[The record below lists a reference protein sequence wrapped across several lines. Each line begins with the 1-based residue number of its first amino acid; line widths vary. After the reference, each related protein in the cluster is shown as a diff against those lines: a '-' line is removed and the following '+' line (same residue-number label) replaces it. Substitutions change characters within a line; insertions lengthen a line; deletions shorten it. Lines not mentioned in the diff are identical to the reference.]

1 VAVPYLPTNFN
12 PSTPQGAN
20 RVTQMVMEQVW
31 PQAFVVDPDFEAETQ
46 GFIDSAEVVSLS
58 PMRVSYVIDPKA
70 TWSDGYRITAADFE
84 YNWQEILR
92 NAADLAPAGVIAGYR
107 DIRSIS
113 GSNGGKTVTVVFTS
127 PYSDWEGLFANL
139 VPAHI
144 AERNGWA
151 SAFEGF
157 HPAEVISGGPFI
169 VSSLRPGKRL
179 VLTRNSRYWGAPAH
193 LQSIVFLVQRS
204 EQDSLRAL
212 EKGTVSVAELTPG
225 ARLDSAVA
233 REDARGAGLSITTTA
248 SPLLWQLA
256 FNLKDPVVSDPF
268 LRAALTLATDKA
280 QLVANS
286 VGLDDPGTVTAESR
300 VFAQGQPGQD
310 SEPAPSFAY
319 SPGEATT
326 LLTSLGYVPDQ
337 NGILHLA
344 GDGLPLTL
352 TVTGPTNDSIIAALE
367 QQLQAEWAAVGINLL
382 VHNVSMGDLLGTVL
396 PEGRY
401 QLALAPYDL
410 PVFPTWNAIYYTD
423 PVLPSPLYPASL
435 GLHGG
440 TNKIKSPPASTAG
453 TSWLWNIATSRGT
466 EPGAVTSGAVT
477 RDVTGLN
484 GPAVY
489 ADFEQIIAQLNTD
502 TQVLLL
508 SKLDALLTRDLPT
521 LPLFQEPVSLVQRSD
536 IVNVSESPTS
546 AGPFWNA
553 EDWVIELA
561 KATG

>member
-1 VAVPYLPTNFN
+1 
-12 PSTPQGAN
+12 
-20 RVTQMVMEQVW
+20 M
-31 PQAFVVDPDFEAETQ
+31 
-46 GFIDSAEVVSLS
+46 
-58 PMRVSYVIDPKA
+58 
-70 TWSDGYRITAADFE
+70 
-84 YNWQEILR
+84 
-92 NAADLAPAGVIAGYR
+92 
-107 DIRSIS
+107 
-113 GSNGGKTVTVVFTS
+113 
-127 PYSDWEGLFANL
+127 
-139 VPAHI
+139 
-144 AERNGWA
+144 
-151 SAFEGF
+151 
-157 HPAEVISGGPFI
+157 
-169 VSSLRPGKRL
+169 
-179 VLTRNSRYWGAPAH
+179 
-193 LQSIVFLVQRS
+193 
-204 EQDSLRAL
+204 
-212 EKGTVSVAELTPG
+212 
-225 ARLDSAVA
+225 
-233 REDARGAGLSITTTA
+233 
-248 SPLLWQLA
+248 
-256 FNLKDPVVSDPF
+256 KDPVVSDPF

-367 QQLQAEWAAVGINLL
+367 QQLQAEWAAVGITLL

-508 SKLDALLTRDLPT
+508 SKLDASVDTRPAHAPSFSGACQPCAAVRHSKRQRKPHLGRAVLERGGLGHRAGESHRVIVGRCQAAPVGSPGPASRRWGKVRDT
-521 LPLFQEPVSLVQRSD
+521 LRARRAPVGNHVG
-536 IVNVSESPTS
+536 V
-546 AGPFWNA
+546 A
-553 EDWVIELA
+553 E
-561 KATG
+561 